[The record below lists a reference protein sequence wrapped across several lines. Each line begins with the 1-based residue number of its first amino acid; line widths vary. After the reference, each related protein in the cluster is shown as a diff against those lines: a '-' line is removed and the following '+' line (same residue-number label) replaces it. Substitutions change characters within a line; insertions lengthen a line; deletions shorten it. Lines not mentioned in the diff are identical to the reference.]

1 MTKFESIYS
10 LFLATI
16 QDYHIS
22 KLFETDLDIAEDL
35 LQTFLI
41 RAVHKF
47 KNCIKPIQNL
57 DLETKA
63 FNTELDINEINILS
77 DLMVLSWLEWNNNN
91 ILQMNFS
98 LNDND
103 FRHYSEEKNL
113 KEKTSY
119 TDRWREEVEQE
130 MVDYGLYRTPFKEWA
145 VGNYEL

>member
-57 DLETKA
+57 DLEAKS

-130 MVDYGLYRTPFKEWA
+130 MVDYGLYRKPFKDWA
-145 VGNYEL
+145 VGKYEL

>member
-1 MTKFESIYS
+1 
-10 LFLATI
+10 
-16 QDYHIS
+16 
-22 KLFETDLDIAEDL
+22 
-35 LQTFLI
+35 
-41 RAVHKF
+41 
-47 KNCIKPIQNL
+47 
-57 DLETKA
+57 
-63 FNTELDINEINILS
+63 
-77 DLMVLSWLEWNNNN
+77 MVLSWLEWNNNN

>member
-57 DLETKA
+57 DLEAKS

-103 FRHYSEEKNL
+103 FKHYSEEKNL

-119 TDRWREEVEQE
+119 TDRWREEIEQE

>member
-1 MTKFESIYS
+1 MTKFENIYS

-57 DLETKA
+57 DLEAKS

-103 FRHYSEEKNL
+103 CLTVLIY
-113 KEKTSY
+113 
-119 TDRWREEVEQE
+119 
-130 MVDYGLYRTPFKEWA
+130 
-145 VGNYEL
+145 

>member
-57 DLETKA
+57 DLEAKS

>member
-57 DLETKA
+57 DLEAKS

-145 VGNYEL
+145 VGKYEL

>member
-57 DLETKA
+57 DLEAKS

-113 KEKTSY
+113 KEKTAY

>member
-1 MTKFESIYS
+1 MTKFENIYS

-57 DLETKA
+57 DLEAKS

-113 KEKTSY
+113 KEKTAY

-130 MVDYGLYRTPFKEWA
+130 MVDYGLYRTPFKDWA
-145 VGNYEL
+145 VGKYEL

>member
-57 DLETKA
+57 DLEAKS

-130 MVDYGLYRTPFKEWA
+130 MVDYGLYRTPFKDWA
-145 VGNYEL
+145 VGKYEL

>member
-57 DLETKA
+57 DLDAKS

-98 LNDND
+98 LTDND
-103 FRHYSEEKNL
+103 FKHYSEEKNL

-130 MVDYGLYRTPFKEWA
+130 MVDYGLYRTPFKDWA
-145 VGNYEL
+145 VGKYEL

>member
-10 LFLATI
+10 LFLATV

-57 DLETKA
+57 DLEAKS

>member
-57 DLETKA
+57 DLEAKS

-113 KEKTSY
+113 KEKTAY

-130 MVDYGLYRTPFKEWA
+130 MVDYGLYRTPFKDWA
-145 VGNYEL
+145 VGKYEL

>member
-57 DLETKA
+57 DLEAKS

-119 TDRWREEVEQE
+119 TDRWREEIEQE